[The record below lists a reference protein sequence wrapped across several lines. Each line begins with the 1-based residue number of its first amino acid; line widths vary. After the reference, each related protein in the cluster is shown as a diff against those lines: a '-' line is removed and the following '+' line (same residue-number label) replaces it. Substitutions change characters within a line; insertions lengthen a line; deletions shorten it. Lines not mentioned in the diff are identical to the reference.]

1 METEEIVI
9 VTEEMKTE
17 EEILV
22 AEVMVTEIV
31 ETSEMIEMVTKIIE
45 DLVLIETNAGI
56 QEIIKKSLEIKEE
69 EILET
74 KVIKKIVM
82 SVLVEEEMIETMPE
96 LQISPKIAVVEIE
109 IEAEDTVLTLAMVI
123 DTILVTAILEEVTV
137 AVMTNVKKIDNGNV
151 KVTVPVEHH
160 QLPSTRIDT

>member
-1 METEEIVI
+1 
-9 VTEEMKTE
+9 
-17 EEILV
+17 
-22 AEVMVTEIV
+22 
-31 ETSEMIEMVTKIIE
+31 MIEMVTKIIE

-151 KVTVPVEHH
+151 KVMVPVEHH